1 MVLSMDPDEV
11 AELDATFVS
20 AMRLSV
26 AEEIQDP
33 AEGDAI
39 YEHPAADAGL
49 DDYAHE
55 LAFLPS

>member
-1 MVLSMDPDEV
+1 MDPDEV